1 MNPDPN
7 SVLSLT
13 KMPSAYLP
21 IAMSL
26 MALLVVLGN
35 IALFGV
41 VHEADE
47 GAAAHIW
54 QLRMVG
60 QPPLSAYFVI
70 KLLPRMPR
78 QTLGV
83 VALQVLVALAALTP
97 VYWLGL

>member
-7 SVLSLT
+7 SLLSLT
-13 KMPSAYLP
+13 KKPSAYLP

-41 VHEADE
+41 VHETDE
-47 GAAAHIW
+47 GATAHIW
-54 QLRMVG
+54 QLLMFG

-70 KLLPRMPR
+70 KWLPRMPR

-97 VYWLGL
+97 VYLLGL